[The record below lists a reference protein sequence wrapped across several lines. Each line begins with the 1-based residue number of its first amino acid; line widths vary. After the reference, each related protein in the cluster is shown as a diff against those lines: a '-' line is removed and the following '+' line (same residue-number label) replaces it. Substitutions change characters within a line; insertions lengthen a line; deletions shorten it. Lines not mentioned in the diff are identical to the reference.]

1 MAIHAR
7 DIMTTEIV
15 SVSPDTSTREI
26 ARLLLEKRI
35 SAVPVVDGNGVP
47 IGMVSEGDLIG
58 REEPDRVARRDWWL
72 SMLAEGEA
80 LSPEFLSYVHSVQRK
95 ARDVMTSPVVSVEEN
110 SEIGD
115 IARLL
120 ENHRIKRV
128 PVVRDRRVVGIVSRA
143 DLLHAVAAT
152 RPGL

>member
-1 MAIHAR
+1 MAIHAG

-15 SVSPDTSTREI
+15 SVSPDTPTREV

-35 SAVPVVDGNGVP
+35 SAVPVVDSSGVP

-58 REEPDRVARRDWWL
+58 RDEADRVARRDWWL

-80 LSPEFLSYVHSVQRK
+80 LNPEFLNYVHSAHQK
-95 ARDVMTSPVVSVEEN
+95 ARDVMTSPVVSVGEN
-110 SEIGD
+110 AEIGD

-120 ENHRIKRV
+120 EAHRIKRV
-128 PVVRDRRVVGIVSRA
+128 PVVRDRRIVGIVSRA
-143 DLLHAVAAT
+143 DLLHAVAAA

>member
-26 ARLLLEKRI
+26 ARLLLDKRI
-35 SAVPVVDGNGVP
+35 SAVPVIDSSGVP
-47 IGMVSEGDLIG
+47 VGMVSEGDLIG
-58 REEPDRVARRDWWL
+58 RAEADRVVRRDWWL
-72 SMLAEGEA
+72 AMLAEGEA
-80 LSPEFLSYVHSVQRK
+80 LSPEFLNYVHSAQRK

-120 ENHRIKRV
+120 EAHRIKRV
-128 PVVRDRRVVGIVSRA
+128 PVVRDRHIVGIVSRA
-143 DLLHAVAAT
+143 DLLHAVAAA
-152 RPGL
+152 RPAL